1 MEQKTE
7 RNAGIDILRILSM
20 FMVVMIHINGAGG
33 VFKSTKPLT
42 MNWLFSN
49 FIEQIGIVA
58 VTCFA
63 LISGF
68 VNYQKRFKLKNLI
81 ALWVQAFFYS
91 FGITFLFFLFKEG
104 VSFTV
109 LAKSAIPVMMKE
121 WWYFSSYF
129 LLFFFMPAL
138 NILIEKCSKRTTL
151 FFIGAFLV
159 CTTLLGYVK
168 DIFNVGSGYS
178 TLWLAG
184 MYAIGAFVKK
194 YDFSL

>member
-1 MEQKTE
+1 MEQKKE

-33 VFKSTKPLT
+33 VLKNTKPLT

-104 VSFTV
+104 ISFKI

-138 NILIEKCSKRTTL
+138 NILIEKYSKRTTL

-168 DIFNVGSGYS
+168 DIFNVGARNESYCITFNG
-178 TLWLAG
+178 
-184 MYAIGAFVKK
+184 K
-194 YDFSL
+194 